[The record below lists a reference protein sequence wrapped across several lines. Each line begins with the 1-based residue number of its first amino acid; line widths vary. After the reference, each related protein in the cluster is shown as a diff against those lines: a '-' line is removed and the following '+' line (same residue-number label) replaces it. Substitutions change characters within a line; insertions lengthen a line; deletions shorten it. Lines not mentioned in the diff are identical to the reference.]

1 MILHQPGKQARAQTQ
16 LKRGLTM
23 ANAVDRDITK
33 EIMIAYIA
41 HSNAAGAL
49 FNPDS
54 IKGLQFESVWD
65 RIMKMVTESVR

>member
-1 MILHQPGKQARAQTQ
+1 
-16 LKRGLTM
+16 M

-54 IKGLQFESVWD
+54 IKGLQFESVCD

>member
-1 MILHQPGKQARAQTQ
+1 
-16 LKRGLTM
+16 M
-23 ANAVDRDITK
+23 ANEADREMTK

-54 IKGLQFESVWD
+54 IKGLQFESVWE
-65 RIMKMVTESVR
+65 RILTKVTEST